1 MHNIEFHLK
10 LDIKH
15 GYLIKYFEEI
25 IVLGKLL
32 CTPGVP

>member
-1 MHNIEFHLK
+1 MHNIKFHLK

-25 IVLGKLL
+25 IVLLL
-32 CTPGVP
+32 TLKIKDI